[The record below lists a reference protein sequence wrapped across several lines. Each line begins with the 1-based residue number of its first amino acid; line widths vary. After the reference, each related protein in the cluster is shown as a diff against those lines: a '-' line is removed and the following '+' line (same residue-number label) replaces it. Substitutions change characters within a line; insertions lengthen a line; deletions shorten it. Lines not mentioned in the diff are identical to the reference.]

1 MKDCTWSTAKRVDH
15 SSGKVNKVD
24 VTEEAAPCE
33 GVGNLPVQLIS
44 TSRFAR
50 VGKHVKADLDAL
62 GAHENEGDAVDGNAI
77 LLEVRFAIRNQHCYR
92 AMLRHPSH

>member
-1 MKDCTWSTAKRVDH
+1 MDGEYFDRRERVKDCTWRTAKRVDH

-62 GAHENEGDAVDGNAI
+62 GGAY
-77 LLEVRFAIRNQHCYR
+77 RN
-92 AMLRHPSH
+92 